1 MSNVETEQKIL
12 EHKINME
19 ERVYQDN
26 WKACCLDLDRRCIV
40 YFVQMSTIIGIM
52 IFCTYQLLHKPDCHS
67 QQAYTGLLTLLI
79 GIMCPSPNIKEN
91 KK

>member
-1 MSNVETEQKIL
+1 MSDGETEQKIL
-12 EHKINME
+12 DHKIKVE
-19 ERVYQDN
+19 DRVYDDT
-26 WKACCLDLDRRCIV
+26 WRACCINLDRRCVV

-79 GIMCPSPNIKEN
+79 GIIIPSPNIKEN